1 MLGSR
6 PGEPSRSRRCLT
18 PAASGASLPAARPA
32 APARPP
38 QPRVGGVGVVARVPG
53 QAHLQRGQR
62 QRTSKATRPS
72 EVARGSVHEVSRPTR
87 SVSRMT
93 KRRRGTCRPSPPPV
107 GSDRGRRARR
117 RRGRAACRD
126 GRRSGGRPRR
136 RTARHGPGP
145 AYGRAAGPGGDGL
158 GGRRIHRPAS
168 TPRGR
173 VLRRPRTGAVGPL
186 MCSVVPWNPLCR
198 TRSRGVV
205 ACQSPCPPRFSTT
218 AGAADA
224 AGARAGGRL
233 GVAVRAVQALLGAG
247 PARHGRNGPGMRAAS
262 RRRRRNRPRAPD
274 RPEAE
279 RGPCGLVTRPC
290 GTHR

>member
-1 MLGSR
+1 MLGSAR
-6 PGEPSRSRRCLT
+6 GTRAG
-18 PAASGASLPAARPA
+18 PAGASRPLRRARPFRPLA
-32 APARPP
+32 QQLPHDPP

-53 QAHLQRGQR
+53 QAHLQRGSGSG
-62 QRTSKATRPS
+62 TSKATRPS

-93 KRRRGTCRPSPPPV
+93 KREAGNVPTVPTTRRLRPRSASAASTGPCSLP
-107 GSDRGRRARR
+107 RRETIRWSASEANRSAWARPCVRSRCWSWRR
-117 RRGRAACRD
+117 RSGWSPDSPTGEHPAWSRPAATTHGCGRAAD
-126 GRRSGGRPRR
+126 
-136 RTARHGPGP
+136 
-145 AYGRAAGPGGDGL
+145 
-158 GGRRIHRPAS
+158 
-168 TPRGR
+168 
-173 VLRRPRTGAVGPL
+173 VLRRPL
-186 MCSVVPWNPLCR
+186 ESLCR

-205 ACQSPCPPRFSTT
+205 ACLSPCPPRFSTT

-290 GTHR
+290 GTRR